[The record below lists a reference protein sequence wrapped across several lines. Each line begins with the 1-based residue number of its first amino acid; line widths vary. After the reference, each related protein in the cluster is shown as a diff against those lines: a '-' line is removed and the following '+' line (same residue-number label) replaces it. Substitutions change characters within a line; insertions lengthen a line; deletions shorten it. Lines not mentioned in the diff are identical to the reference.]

1 MPFVKEPG
9 NKAEEPALHHPEFP
23 ERGVERQPQQEKTP
37 SAHDKDE
44 STTSINLS
52 KGETK
57 KEDNT
62 SLSSVQK
69 FSSALQYSKHDSSK
83 EDDSTIIGNGPANQ
97 SDETHHEE
105 TITPTPLLSLDR
117 NMQYSTPGAF
127 RIPGIRSRHA
137 SNNDENEDDSL
148 HADASTL
155 DENNDNV
162 ITAEISTIDCSAQN
176 RRQESQES
184 LESGVQIEKSL
195 KRKKQDFWMRLGIG
209 SMIIALAIVAT
220 VIALEFSNQNNK
232 NPANESAKANQ
243 SDQESSPDDKSATEF
258 PSSTPSLR
266 PSMVPSSRPTTSL
279 APSQSPTTLDIL
291 AIDNLDR
298 ENFREWKVFSLQ
310 WGYYFGACEQQ
321 SPPQFSVECLDP
333 DDVIFVLGQHYNETS
348 TTCHRPPGEYQAQE
362 TVVSY
367 NAIWMF
373 ACASRATSPPAMMVS
388 DVVRASWTGMEGNE
402 CGLKSDYDLG
412 PQNHAGTH
420 VAMEPVISTSLRMG
434 VVCFENPPDSQNDAP
449 PQTFQVHSV
458 INGCL
463 AGKTAENDLVFASCG
478 NRLYLGIRGWLTYS
492 VRFVFLFLSLSGWS
506 LNEDLDSPSSHF
518 DQSIC
523 VGHAA
528 CKDPLVERN
537 ETCRSLYGSSSIFE
551 LRPPSVN
558 TSCFWQREDH
568 QDVSLLWDVSKLN
581 QDLLAS
587 GYEMSNYFQRVHE
600 TIQIS
605 RTLWNGLP
613 LN

>member
-23 ERGVERQPQQEKTP
+23 ERGVEQQPQQEKTP

-69 FSSALQYSKHDSSK
+69 FSSALQHSKHDSSK

-291 AIDNLDR
+291 AMDNLDR

-310 WGYYFGACEQQ
+310 WGYYFGACEIQ
-321 SPPQFSVECLDP
+321 SPPQLSVECLDA
-333 DDVIFVLGQHYNETS
+333 DHVIFVLCLT
-348 TTCHRPPGEYQAQE
+348 R
-362 TVVSY
+362 
-367 NAIWMF
+367 
-373 ACASRATSPPAMMVS
+373 
-388 DVVRASWTGMEGNE
+388 TGM
-402 CGLKSDYDLG
+402 S
-412 PQNHAGTH
+412 
-420 VAMEPVISTSLRMG
+420 S
-434 VVCFENPPDSQNDAP
+434 
-449 PQTFQVHSV
+449 
-458 INGCL
+458 
-463 AGKTAENDLVFASCG
+463 ASCMQ
-478 NRLYLGIRGWLTYS
+478 
-492 VRFVFLFLSLSGWS
+492 LSCL
-506 LNEDLDSPSSHF
+506 
-518 DQSIC
+518 
-523 VGHAA
+523 
-528 CKDPLVERN
+528 KR
-537 ETCRSLYGSSSIFE
+537 
-551 LRPPSVN
+551 
-558 TSCFWQREDH
+558 
-568 QDVSLLWDVSKLN
+568 
-581 QDLLAS
+581 
-587 GYEMSNYFQRVHE
+587 
-600 TIQIS
+600 
-605 RTLWNGLP
+605 
-613 LN
+613 